1 MVFRKK
7 IERRC
12 AYCVYGGRVDE
23 DSMVCRKKGLVSSGS
38 SCLAFR
44 YDPLKRIP
52 VRLKPRPASRFRPE
66 DFQL

>member
-1 MVFRKK
+1 MLFRKK

-12 AYCVYGGRVDE
+12 AYCVYGGQVDE
-23 DSMVCRKKGLVSSGS
+23 DWMVCRRKGPVSPSS
-38 SCLAFR
+38 SCRGFR

-52 VRLKPRPASRFRPE
+52 SRTKPKAASRFRPE

>member
-1 MVFRKK
+1 MLFRKK

-23 DSMVCRKKGLVSSGS
+23 DSMVCRKKGPVSPGS
-38 SCLAFR
+38 SCHGFR

-52 VRLKPRPASRFRPE
+52 ARQKPKSLSRFRPE